1 MPTTIGTGTE
11 SLPITVNALLK
22 EPLRVPVQLR
32 TFFRQAFIA
41 DQILRP
47 AGRVTGGA
55 VQYWVAGPVEI
66 DATGGGVEVIAPL
79 AEIPVAN
86 PIVGAPASV
95 VVLKR
100 GLGLRIGREQIDRE
114 DIGSVL
120 LGMQQIRNAMV
131 RSVDGALMT
140 QFAAAVTQT
149 VAVTTPWDAASGTTI
164 RKDWAA
170 ANRIV
175 ENLRDTAYDYQ
186 LDTLLINRNTRDALM
201 FAPEF
206 QAAFIG
212 NVADQNYLLDGRGP
226 TRVWNF
232 NVLVSPQVPADTA
245 YGLQS
250 KVIGGIADERGTPN
264 EPIEVSD
271 PFPEPAYEAT
281 RWNITRATAGFID
294 NPGAIVKF
302 TNVET

>member
-11 SLPITVNALLK
+11 QAAITLNWLM
-22 EPLRVPVQLR
+22 EDPLRIPMQLR
-32 TFFRQAFIA
+32 SFFRAQYVA
-41 DQILRP
+41 DQILRR
-47 AGRVTGGA
+47 AGRATGGA
-55 VQYWVAGPVEI
+55 VQYWVSNPLTP
-66 DATGGGVEVIAPL
+66 DTTGGGVEVIAPM

-86 PIVGAPASV
+86 PIVGAPASEIV
-95 VVLKR
+95 YKR

-114 DIGSVL
+114 DVGSVL

-131 RSVDGALMT
+131 ASVDGALFAK
-140 QFAAAVTQT
+140 FAAAVTQT
-149 VAVTTPWDAASGTTI
+149 VSVSTPWDAASGTTI

-175 ENLRDTAYDYQ
+175 EDLRPTGFDYR
-186 LDTLLINRNTRDALM
+186 LDTLLVNLNTRDDIM
-201 FAPEF
+201 FSPEF
-206 QAAFIG
+206 QSLFIG
-212 NVADQNYLLDGRGP
+212 NAADQNYLLTGAQP

-232 NVLVSPQVPADTA
+232 NIIASPQIPADTA

-250 KVIGGIADERGTPN
+250 KVIGGIADERGTPD

-281 RWNITRATAGFID
+281 RWNVTRAAAGFID
-294 NPGAIVKF
+294 HPGAIVKF